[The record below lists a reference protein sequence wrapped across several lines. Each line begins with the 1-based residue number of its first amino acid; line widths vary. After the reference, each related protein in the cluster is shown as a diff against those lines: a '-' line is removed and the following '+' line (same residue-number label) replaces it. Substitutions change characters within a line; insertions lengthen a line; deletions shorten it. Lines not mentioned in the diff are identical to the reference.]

1 MRNTMMNR
9 DRITTGFPAVDAA
22 EELQIESKAF
32 GVDRVGGHSLR
43 VSQQRLR
50 YGVLWCA
57 G

>member
-32 GVDRVGGHSLR
+32 GVDRVGDT
-43 VSQQRLR
+43 
-50 YGVLWCA
+50 A
-57 G
+57 